1 MDEQT
6 IFERSECQN
15 KIWKVGLYNYLYNQK
30 YSIRFAMAH
39 YYVKLFFENAKI
51 LDIGAGSGT
60 LLTYFNDITNK
71 YYYND
76 ISKQALNIFKRSD
89 IYINNKS
96 KIELLFGNI
105 NNIDLDIKLDVI
117 ISLGVAKHLYNP
129 NTFLFL
135 FEQNLREGGIM
146 LLETTETCDALTH
159 YCELLP
165 KPFYSIKYEILDDV
179 EKNSANTRIMN
190 IYRK

>member
-6 IFERSECQN
+6 IFERLECQN
-15 KIWKVGLYNYLYNQK
+15 KIWKIGLYNYLYNQI
-30 YSIRFAMAH
+30 YSVRFAMAH
-39 YYVKLFFENAKI
+39 YYVKSFFENAKI
-51 LDIGAGSGT
+51 LDVGAGSGI
-60 LLTYFNDITNK
+60 LLTYLNDIANK

-76 ISKQALNIFKRSD
+76 ISEQALNIFKSSD

-105 NNIDLDIKLDVI
+105 NNIELDVI
-117 ISLGVAKHLYNP
+117 ISLGIAKHLYNQ
-129 NTFLFL
+129 NTFLVL

-146 LLETTETCDALTH
+146 LLETTETCDALTY

-165 KPFYSIKYEILDDV
+165 KPFHSIKYEIIDDV
-179 EKNSANTRIMN
+179 ESNSANTRIMN
-190 IYRK
+190 IYKK